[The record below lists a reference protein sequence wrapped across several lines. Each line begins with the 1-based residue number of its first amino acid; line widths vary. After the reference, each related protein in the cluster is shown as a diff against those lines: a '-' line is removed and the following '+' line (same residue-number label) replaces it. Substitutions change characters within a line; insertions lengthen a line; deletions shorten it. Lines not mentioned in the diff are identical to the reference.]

1 MDAHIQDGTQSAVLS
16 QPSEGAVRCLSFSPS
31 SALLASGGDDESVC
45 LWDLSSRALLRCL
58 TGPEAMIACVAFSPD
73 SQLLVAGSSGGELW
87 FWHAQGVHLGE
98 RAAVIQAAHDLGVLS
113 LDFAPDSELV
123 ASLAGSSSETVR
135 PMLLVTCG
143 NDDLV
148 RLWIVSVQNGLID
161 GRVQVRKLRDLR
173 GHTSNVNCCRFSSDG
188 RLIASA

>member
-1 MDAHIQDGTQSAVLS
+1 
-16 QPSEGAVRCLSFSPS
+16 LSFSPS

-58 TGPEAMIACVAFSPD
+58 TGPEAMISCVAFSSD

-87 FWHAQGVHLGE
+87 FWHSQGVRLGE
-98 RAAVIQAAHDLGVLS
+98 QAAVIQAAHDLGVLG
-113 LDFAPDSELV
+113 LDFAPTDRSPLLPS
-123 ASLAGSSSETVR
+123 AAGLS
-135 PMLLVTCG
+135 PAMLLATCG

-148 RLWIVSVQNGLID
+148 RLWIVSSNSLID
-161 GRVQVRKLRDLR
+161 TRIQVQKYRELR